1 MSDLVERV
9 QAFTDSTRERWSGSE
24 MSMATAL
31 LEEVITALSAPMPDD
46 VAKSVNW
53 LQGLCDIHNAG
64 KVVYM
69 LERQAREIE
78 DLKYDISNA
87 YDHNREL
94 HERIAALEEANR
106 KRKEMN
112 AQMLMNAAESGNRN
126 YLAEIEALQQR
137 IAELEAELQYH
148 REHSGCVE
156 TQCQIG
162 LFLDCNIPVAPA
174 QVAPL
179 KQEEKT
185 DG

>member
-1 MSDLVERV
+1 MSDLIERCKKDL
-9 QAFTDSTRERWSGSE
+9 AIYDKITRKDTE
-24 MSMATAL
+24 AL
-31 LEEVITALSAPMPDD
+31 IAALSPTMPDD
-46 VAKSVNW
+46 VAEHVNW
-53 LQGLCDIHNAG
+53 LRSKCTPVADGAAD
-64 KVVYM
+64 M
-69 LERQAREIE
+69 LERQQQ
-78 DLKYDISNA
+78 
-87 YDHNREL
+87 
-94 HERIAALEEANR
+94 RIAALEEANR

>member
-1 MSDLVERV
+1 MSHKLKCGCVI
-9 QAFTDSTRERWSGSE
+9 TDSKNPEVRKGFCVGGSFQSFCAE
-24 MSMATAL
+24 HDPKNQPKAKPKPTY
-31 LEEVITALSAPMPDD
+31 TALSPAMPDD

-64 KVVYM
+64 KAADM
-69 LERQAREIE
+69 LERQQQ
-78 DLKYDISNA
+78 
-87 YDHNREL
+87 
-94 HERIAALEEANR
+94 RIAALEEANR

-179 KQEEKT
+179 KQEVSDE
-185 DG
+185 

>member
-69 LERQAREIE
+69 LERLQTQV
-78 DLKYDISNA
+78 
-87 YDHNREL
+87 
-94 HERIAALEEANR
+94 AALEEENTRLGAVLDSLPADIQTLFGGAAADEFVKSCSEYPRNR
-106 KRKEMN
+106 
-112 AQMLMNAAESGNRN
+112 AA
-126 YLAEIEALQQR
+126 
-137 IAELEAELQYH
+137 
-148 REHSGCVE
+148 
-156 TQCQIG
+156 
-162 LFLDCNIPVAPA
+162 
-174 QVAPL
+174 L
-179 KQEEKT
+179 KQEVPADSDSFIDKYFFFKR
-185 DG
+185 